1 MIKMCSYNILKQTI
15 SSSDKKTT
23 TPQHRV
29 AIVIKNHNIISG
41 DQAWQKNN
49 SI

>member
-1 MIKMCSYNILKQTI
+1 MIKMCSYDILKQTI
-15 SSSDKKTT
+15 SSSDKKT